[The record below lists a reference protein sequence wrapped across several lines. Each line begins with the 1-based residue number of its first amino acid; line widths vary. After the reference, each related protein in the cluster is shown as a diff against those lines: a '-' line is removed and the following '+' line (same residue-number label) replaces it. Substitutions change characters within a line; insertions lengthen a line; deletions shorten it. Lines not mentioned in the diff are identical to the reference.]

1 MNPSISAKLA
11 QLGERLLE
19 VNALLST
26 EDATKDMNVFRKLN
40 RERADLEP
48 IVALYDAYQA
58 CLGDVEAAREMQDDP
73 EMAEFAEAE
82 IKQGEARLVQLNSEL
97 QVQLLPK
104 DPNDERGVFLEIRAG
119 TGGDEAALF
128 SGDLFR
134 MYSRFAERQRWQ
146 VEVISESLGEKG
158 GYKEIIARIVGQGAY
173 SVLKFESGAHRVQ
186 RVPTTETQGRVHTS
200 ACTVAVLPEVD
211 EVDEVILNP
220 ADLRID
226 TFRASGAGGQ
236 HINKTDSAVRITHLP
251 TGVVV
256 ECQDGRSQHQ
266 NKAQAMNV
274 LAARIKDAQVHEQNS
289 ATAATRKSLVGSGDR
304 SERIRT
310 YNFPQGRVTDHRI
323 NLTLYKMDAIMDGE
337 IGELTRALMS
347 EHQAAQLAAMSEDN
361 A

>member
-1 MNPSISAKLA
+1 MKPNIASKLA
-11 QLGERLLE
+11 QLSERLLE
-19 VNALLST
+19 VDQLMST
-26 EDATKDMNVFRKLN
+26 EEATRNMDTFRKLS
-40 RERADLEP
+40 RERAELEP
-48 IVALYDAYQA
+48 VVSLYHAYQS
-58 CLGDVEAAREMQDDP
+58 CLSDIETAREMASDP
-73 EMAEFAEAE
+73 EMKEFAQTE
-82 IKQGEARLVQLNSEL
+82 IAQGEEKLAQLNSEL

-134 MYSRFAERQRWQ
+134 MYARFAERRRWQ
-146 VEVISESLGEKG
+146 VEIISESPGEMG
-158 GYKEIIARIVGQGAY
+158 GYKEIIARIAGQGAY

-186 RVPTTETQGRVHTS
+186 RVPATETQGRVHTS
-200 ACTVAVLPEVD
+200 ACTVAVMPEVD
-211 EVDEVILNP
+211 EVSDVVLNP

-266 NKAQAMNV
+266 NKAQAMCV
-274 LAARIKDAQVHEQNS
+274 LAARIKDAQVREQN
-289 ATAATRKSLVGSGDR
+289 AKTAATRKSLVGSGDR

-310 YNFPQGRVTDHRI
+310 YNYPQGRVTDHRI
-323 NLTLYKMDAIMDGE
+323 NLTLYKMDAIMDGDLD
-337 IGELTRALMS
+337 ELTGALMT
-347 EHQAAQLAAMSEDN
+347 EHQAEQLAAMAEESI
-361 A
+361 